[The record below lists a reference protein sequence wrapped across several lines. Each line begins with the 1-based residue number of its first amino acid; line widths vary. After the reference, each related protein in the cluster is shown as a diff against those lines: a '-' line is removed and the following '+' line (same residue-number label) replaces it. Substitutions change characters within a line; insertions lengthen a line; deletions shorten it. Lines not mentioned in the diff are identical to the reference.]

1 MIDVLVGTILILLVI
16 RGWMKGL
23 VREAIDVA
31 TLVVGAVIAFRLAPI
46 AGRTLTAVF
55 GMSPEAARLIGGTLL
70 FVAIWVG
77 ASIAGM
83 LIHKSIK
90 ILPGLS
96 TLNRLGG
103 AALGAVYTA
112 IVVVI
117 GLTLMSAAPL
127 PTAVADE
134 VDRSA
139 VAAYVA
145 EPVGP
150 PQQVF
155 GMISGDRALQ
165 SMAWIRDTV
174 DAWVVDPAI
183 TNVTIPIIEGG
194 AGIHASADSAR
205 NLFDA
210 INAERAGAGL
220 PTLEWS
226 DSIAIVATTRAF
238 TAYRSGSFV
247 SSVSIEDDL
256 TVADVAFNMAH
267 ESLVLAS
274 TSEGL
279 AAAVDPSD
287 ASTSAG
293 VGVIEGPYGLIAV
306 VVTTA

>member
-23 VREAIDVA
+23 VREAIDVG
-31 TLVVGAVIAFRLAPI
+31 TLIVGAVIAFRLAPT

-55 GMSPEAARLIGGTLL
+55 GVSPEAARLIGGTLL
-70 FVAIWVG
+70 FVAIWFG
-77 ASIAGM
+77 AWIAGM

-103 AALGAVYTA
+103 AALGAVYTVGLA
-112 IVVVI
+112 VI

-127 PTAVADE
+127 PPAVADE

-139 VAAYVA
+139 VATYVA

-150 PQQVF
+150 AQQVF

-165 SMAWIRDTV
+165 SMAWIRDSV
-174 DAWVVDPAI
+174 DAWVVDPAV
-183 TNVTIPIIEGG
+183 TNITIPVVEDG
-194 AGIHASADSAR
+194 AGIYASADSAR
-205 NLFDA
+205 ALFDA
-210 INAERAGAGL
+210 INEARIDADLAPL
-220 PTLEWS
+220 AWS
-226 DSIAIVATTRAF
+226 DSTAIVATTRAF

-247 SSVSIEDDL
+247 ATASIEDDL
-256 TVADVAFNMAH
+256 TAADVAFVEAH

-293 VGVIEGPYGLIAV
+293 VGVVEGPYGLIAV

>member
-23 VREAIDVA
+23 VREAIDVG
-31 TLVVGAVIAFRLAPI
+31 TLIVGAVIAFRLAPTV
-46 AGRTLTAVF
+46 GRMLTAVF
-55 GMSPEAARLIGGTLL
+55 GVSPEAARLIGGTLL
-70 FVAIWVG
+70 FIAIWVG

-83 LIHKSIK
+83 LIHRSIK

-103 AALGAVYTA
+103 AALGAVYT
-112 IVVVI
+112 VVLAVI

-127 PTAVADE
+127 PPAIADE

-139 VAAYVA
+139 VATYVA

-150 PQQVF
+150 AQQVF
-155 GMISGDRALQ
+155 RMISGDRALQ
-165 SMAWIRDTV
+165 SMAWIRDSV
-174 DAWVVDPAI
+174 DAWVIDPAVTSI
-183 TNVTIPIIEGG
+183 TIPVVEDG

-205 NLFDA
+205 ALFDT
-210 INAERAGAGL
+210 INETRVDANLAPLA
-220 PTLEWS
+220 WS

-247 SSVSIEDDL
+247 SIVSIEDAL
-256 TVADVAFNMAH
+256 TAADVAFVEAQ

-293 VGVIEGPYGLIAV
+293 VGVVEGPYGLIAV

>member
-23 VREAIDVA
+23 VREAIDVG
-31 TLVVGAVIAFRLAPI
+31 TLIIGAVIAFRLAPT
-46 AGRTLTAVF
+46 AGRMLTAVF
-55 GMSPEAARLIGGTLL
+55 GVSPEAARLIGGTLL

-103 AALGAVYTA
+103 AMLGAVYTA
-112 IVVVI
+112 VLVVI

-127 PTAVADE
+127 PSAVADE

-150 PQQVF
+150 AQQVF

-174 DAWVVDPAI
+174 DAWVIDPA
-183 TNVTIPIIEGG
+183 TTTVTIPVIEDG

-210 INAERAGAGL
+210 INARRADAGRPL
-220 PTLEWS
+220 LEWS

-238 TAYRSGSFV
+238 TAYRTGSFV
-247 SSVSIEDDL
+247 APVSIEDDL
-256 TVADVAFNMAH
+256 IAAGVTFGEAH

-274 TSEGL
+274 TFEGL
-279 AAAVDPSD
+279 VAAVDPRD

-293 VGVIEGPYGLIAV
+293 VGVIEGPYGLFAV
-306 VVTTA
+306 VVTTE